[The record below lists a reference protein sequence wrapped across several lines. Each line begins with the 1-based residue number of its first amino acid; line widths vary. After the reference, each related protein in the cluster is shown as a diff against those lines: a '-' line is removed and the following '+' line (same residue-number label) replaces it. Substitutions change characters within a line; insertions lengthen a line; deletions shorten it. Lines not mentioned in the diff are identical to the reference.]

1 MNETIKTI
9 LSRRSI
15 RVFRPEQIPAEA
27 LEEVVTA
34 GQYAPSAMGAQ
45 QWLLV
50 AVRDRELMARLGED
64 CRRTLNREGDPSTAR
79 PQRCWCLARRTDT
92 SPSGTAPV

>member
-64 CRRTLNREGDPSTAR
+64 CRRTLNREGDPFY
-79 PQRCWCLARRTDT
+79 
-92 SPSGTAPV
+92 GAPAAVLV

>member
-27 LEEVVTA
+27 LEA
-34 GQYAPSAMGAQ
+34 
-45 QWLLV
+45 
-50 AVRDRELMARLGED
+50 
-64 CRRTLNREGDPSTAR
+64 
-79 PQRCWCLARRTDT
+79 
-92 SPSGTAPV
+92 